1 MTLSAYLQHG
11 KAGGPYRTELV
22 QIEERPMPHH
32 ANPRLTLTAS
42 GYGARIPTP
51 YMLKWLG
58 RWRRVYAACF
68 SNVASHYIRISAD
81 SDNGGLIFVSINRG

>member
-11 KAGGPYRTELV
+11 KAGGPYRTESV

-32 ANPRLTLTAS
+32 DAGLSYTAS

-51 YMLKWLG
+51 YMVKWLG

-68 SNVASHYIRISAD
+68 SNVASYYIRTSAD
-81 SDNGGLIFVSINRG
+81 SDNGGRIFVSIERG